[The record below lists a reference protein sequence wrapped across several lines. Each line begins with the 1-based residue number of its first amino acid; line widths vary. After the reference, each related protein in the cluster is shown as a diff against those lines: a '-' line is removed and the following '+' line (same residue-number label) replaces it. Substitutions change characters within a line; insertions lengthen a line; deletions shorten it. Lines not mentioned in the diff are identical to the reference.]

1 MKLNICLVGA
11 GYWGRN
17 YIKLLQSMGKYFNF
31 IGIVEKSES
40 IKANLKENYTIDIF
54 DDIEETLD
62 KVDCYII
69 ATPVFTHFDL
79 AKKCL
84 ENGKHIMV
92 EKPLTDSSKKT
103 KILTDLATKH
113 GVKLMTNFTPI
124 YTEPIKFIK
133 EYLKDKKDKI
143 RYISLRR
150 SNLGLI
156 RNDCDVVIDLTC
168 HDISLLMFLIE
179 EQPLEV
185 YPIGKG
191 FISKD
196 IDMVSINMK
205 YQNFIANIYTSRID
219 NLKQREL
226 VIITE
231 DERITYDDTNIINPI
246 VINNNNITIDENGN
260 PNYNYND
267 TILPHIGFKEPLRN
281 QVEDFYNS
289 IVNNTETIS
298 DNDLTLNV
306 NRLIDRI
313 YVEMN

>member
-31 IGIVEKSES
+31 IGIVEKSKS
-40 IKANLKENYTIDIF
+40 IKENLKENYNIEIF
-54 DDIEETLD
+54 DDIDETLD
-62 KVDCYII
+62 KADCYII

-84 ENGKHIMV
+84 ENKKHIMV
-92 EKPLTDSSKKT
+92 EKPLTETYQKT
-103 KILTDLATKH
+103 KILTTLAEEN
-113 GVKLMTNFTPI
+113 GVKIMTNFTPI

-133 EYLKDKKDKI
+133 SYLKDKKEKI

-168 HDISLLMFLIE
+168 HDISLLMFLIG

-185 YPIGKG
+185 YPIAKG

-196 IDMVSINMK
+196 IDMISINMK
-205 YQNFIANIYTSRID
+205 YDNFIANIYTSRID

-231 DERITYDDTNIINPI
+231 DERITYDDTNLVNPI
-246 VINNNNITIDENGN
+246 IINNNNITLEDGK
-260 PNYNYND
+260 PKYNYND
-267 TILPHIGFKEPLRN
+267 TVIPHIAFKEPLRN

-289 IVNNTETIS
+289 IVNNTETTS
-298 DNDLTLNV
+298 NNQLTINV

-313 YVEMN
+313 YVELN